1 MQNSS
6 PLEVNVGKI
15 NPSRLS
21 QGYVVHLLSNLGFHG
36 LFNHNQP
43 WKQSLVAGNF
53 PATKMGHFA
62 STLLFFLYIYISW
75 MKWYEKYWND
85 QLRIQNHGHE
95 FRITKTHSEPWW
107 FTVVAVIHRN
117 PDQEGSG
124 AATNAAHRF
133 PAFRKKK
140 HSPFWNHR
148 FLNECRVTIAN
159 AHPWWPRFIRQKNL

>member
-1 MQNSS
+1 MLEKSIPAGCPKAMWFIFS
-6 PLEVNVGKI
+6 PTLDSMVCLIII
-15 NPSRLS
+15 NPGNNRWL
-21 QGYVVHLLSNLGFHG
+21 QGISL
-36 LFNHNQP
+36 QP
-43 WKQSLVAGNF
+43 KWGILHQPFYS
-53 PATKMGHFA
+53 
-62 STLLFFLYIYISW
+62 SYIYISW

-95 FRITKTHSEPWW
+95 FRITKTHSQPWW